1 MKRLDMD
8 LKQREE
14 KGEDLTPLY
23 LLQRMMR
30 LRVFPTRPSKE
41 RREDRKPDSHHLILQ
56 FVRQCKVSFEC

>member
-14 KGEDLTPLY
+14 NGEDLTPLY

-30 LRVFPTRPSKE
+30 LRVLPTRP
-41 RREDRKPDSHHLILQ
+41 RRERKEDNRPDIHHLKAQ
-56 FVRQCKVSFEC
+56 FVRQCTVC